1 MGIATLRNL
10 ATTGDADALTEML
23 TVNVPR
29 LVETIHSG
37 PKLSADPE
45 FEADLRGLNEVLAA
59 NFRDLNA
66 FDRWVSQ
73 VQAGSL
79 RYSVL

>member
-1 MGIATLRNL
+1 MSVATLRNL
-10 ATTGDADALTEML
+10 AITGDADALTEML

-29 LVETIHSG
+29 VLDTIHSG
-37 PKLSADPE
+37 PKLTADPE
-45 FEADLRGLNEVLAA
+45 FEADLRSLNEVLTA
-59 NFRDLNA
+59 NFRDLSA

-79 RYSVL
+79 R